1 MNTTQPAEGLDAD
14 RADPGVCQPEV
25 APEKPVGDGWI
36 KTAAWLVLV
45 LLIGITFYISYRH
58 LITLGRRYGEA
69 EDTARLFPLA
79 IDGLIIMA
87 SLVMLYCTRSRI
99 PVPPLARAALWL
111 GIVATLIGNAAHGLA
126 SGIEGGL
133 VSGTSALVLVIAV
146 ELFMRLLKAIREAI
160 PTQMPERVVVREIE
174 VEKLVEVDVEL
185 IPSDR
190 FEAARW
196 AYADSIKNGRRGIG
210 RRQLSDRFGLE
221 IREAQEVIDDVKR
234 EQEPQPSEPVPTP
247 GQNSLA
253 EPLIPPIEPT
263 RLNGTHPAPAAP
275 TGDQS

>member
-1 MNTTQPAEGLDAD
+1 MNTTQPAEGFDAGPADAD
-14 RADPGVCQPEV
+14 VCQPEA
-25 APEKPVGDGWI
+25 APEQPAGDGWI
-36 KTAAWLVLV
+36 KTAAWLVLI

-99 PVPPLARAALWL
+99 PVPPLARVALWL

-126 SGIEGGL
+126 SGVEGAL

-146 ELFMRLLKAIREAI
+146 ELFMRLLKAIREVVPA
-160 PTQMPERVVVREIE
+160 QVPERVVYRDRQVVKR
-174 VEKLVEVDVEL
+174 VEVDVEL
-185 IPSDR
+185 IPTDR

-196 AYADSIKNGRRGIG
+196 AYLDSLQPGKRAIG
-210 RRQLSDRFGLE
+210 RRALADRFGLE
-221 IREAQEVIDDVKR
+221 TREAIEIIDDVKR
-234 EQEPQPSEPVPTP
+234 EQEPAPSEPVPAP
-247 GQNSLA
+247 GQNSLS
-253 EPLIPPIEPT
+253 EPPIPPIEPT
-263 RLNGTHPAPAAP
+263 RLNGTHPAPASA
-275 TGDQS
+275 GDQS

>member
-1 MNTTQPAEGLDAD
+1 MNTAQDPEHPNAGVTTAEAF
-14 RADPGVCQPEV
+14 QPEAV
-25 APEKPVGDGWI
+25 PETPAGDGWI
-36 KTAAWLVLV
+36 KKAAWLVLV

-99 PVPPLARAALWL
+99 PVPPLARIALWL
-111 GIVATLIGNAAHGLA
+111 GILATLTGNAAHGLS
-126 SGIEGGL
+126 SGIAGGL

-146 ELFMRLLKAIREAI
+146 ELFMRLLKAIREAA
-160 PTQMPERVVVREIE
+160 PTQLPERLVYQDREIE
-174 VEKLVEVDVEL
+174 KVVETEVEL

-196 AYADSIKNGRRGIG
+196 AYLDSVKNGKRGIG

-221 IREAQEVIDDVKR
+221 IREAQEIIDDAKR
-234 EQEPQPSEPVPTP
+234 EHEPQPSAVSPKP
-247 GQNSLA
+247 GQNSLS
-253 EPLIPPIEPT
+253 EPPIPPIEPT

-275 TGDQS
+275 TGGQS

>member
-1 MNTTQPAEGLDAD
+1 MNTTQPAEGFDAGHADAD
-14 RADPGVCQPEV
+14 VCQPEA
-25 APEKPVGDGWI
+25 APEQPTGDGWI
-36 KTAAWLVLV
+36 KTAAWLVLI

-99 PVPPLARAALWL
+99 PVPPLARVALWL

-126 SGIEGGL
+126 SGVEGAL

-146 ELFMRLLKAIREAI
+146 ELFMRLLKAIREVVPA
-160 PTQMPERVVVREIE
+160 QVPERVVYRDRQVVKR
-174 VEKLVEVDVEL
+174 VEVDVEL
-185 IPSDR
+185 IPTDR

-196 AYADSIKNGRRGIG
+196 AYLDSLQPGKRAIG
-210 RRQLSDRFGLE
+210 RRALADRFGLE
-221 IREAQEVIDDVKR
+221 TREAIEIIDDVKR
-234 EQEPQPSEPVPTP
+234 EQEPAPSEPVPAP
-247 GQNSLA
+247 GQNSLS
-253 EPLIPPIEPT
+253 EPPIPPIEPT
-263 RLNGTHPAPAAP
+263 RLNGTHPAPASA
-275 TGDQS
+275 GDQS